1 MGLVDKF
8 KNLFTE
14 EVEEVKP
21 IKKEVRHVE
30 IPSPKKEIE
39 PLKVSEEKNTI
50 SDSTAIKKDEK
61 FVFPVYFD
69 DKDFDDLEKP
79 KQNKKNSKKV
89 TRTEGYQG
97 TLRKDTPVENNKT
110 FKPSLII
117 SPVYGV
123 LDKNYHK
130 EDILDRNIPTPTYY
144 KSDNMTV
151 DDIRNKA
158 YGTLEDELKNNVLGN
173 EEFFHKRRKNTETA
187 IDLFNELD
195 FDKLDQEK
203 SKNNLSSLDD
213 NNNDLLFD
221 DNSFDEDTALLAKQL
236 EEQKKKLDEIN
247 DYIQENTVEKKKK
260 EKSNENNEI
269 KEESPEEE
277 IVDDSKT
284 EDNKDEEKLDD
295 KDNQKK
301 DETIEEE
308 LNKEDLT
315 QSELFNLI
323 DSMYEEKEEE

>member
-39 PLKVSEEKNTI
+39 PLPISEEKNAI
-50 SDSTAIKKDEK
+50 SDSTAIKKEEK

-79 KQNKKNSKKV
+79 KNNQNKPKAKHSKESKS
-89 TRTEGYQG
+89 EAYQG
-97 TLRKDTPVENNKT
+97 TLKKEIQMDHGKS

-130 EDILDRNIPTPTYY
+130 EDIMSKQITPSHYY
-144 KSDNMTV
+144 RKSEDMTV
-151 DDIRNKA
+151 DDIRDKA

-173 EEFFHKRRKNTETA
+173 EEFFHKKQENTETA

-195 FDKLDQEK
+195 FDKLDQ
-203 SKNNLSSLDD
+203 KNNSNEIDD
-213 NNNDLLFD
+213 TNNDLLFHD
-221 DNSFDEDTALLAKQL
+221 SSFDEDTAVLAQQL

-247 DYIQENTVEKKKK
+247 DYIKENTVEKKK
-260 EKSNENNEI
+260 EE
-269 KEESPEEE
+269 KEEKEEKQDSQLESDIEDELIDDSEILPELESEE
-277 IVDDSKT
+277 IEKP
-284 EDNKDEEKLDD
+284 DESD
-295 KDNQKK
+295 Q
-301 DETIEEE
+301 
-308 LNKEDLT
+308 EDLT

-323 DSMYEEKEEE
+323 DSMYEEKEEK